1 MSSRLSGSWDRIGSQ
16 RTSFRDGEP
25 DVVSRGLVVARRVAN
40 ESLELGQRPIL
51 DAAIDIE
58 DAHQTPL
65 PEGPAGFPKGE
76 NFRSVTD
83 PGSADGAMAGAM
95 EESQRTPP
103 SKASTRSQTIA
114 PMMRA
119 PSVSNARAE
128 TRDWS
133 RFMGSTEDFQDE
145 VAFHPVTVLIA
156 GNGRIISKD
165 RDPVGERI
173 PVDVVEIPFDET
185 DGRFDVGDAE
195 GGDVAARDALGDRG
209 AEGLDCGGIHW
220 IFWPRFSER
229 GRHGTTESDG
239 EQQKNLGD
247 RQDYFA
253 AQSGGMMGTSETVP
267 KVQGKRK
274 GWKVQGIRRSNPNKK
289 NGPDPKEIADPDWAR
304 VLDGA
309 SLGIPFERLCHLAGM
324 SEKTFAK
331 YLLRHPE
338 RKEAIEAAKTRG
350 EYDLTSVV
358 RTCGPGWQGSAW
370 LLERTRGYVARASL
384 EHTGKGG
391 KDLSISGAL
400 LGAFGNTK

>member
-1 MSSRLSGSWDRIGSQ
+1 MRKLPVG
-16 RTSFRDGEP
+16 
-25 DVVSRGLVVARRVAN
+25 RVTDH
-40 ESLELGQRPIL
+40 R
-51 DAAIDIE
+51 
-58 DAHQTPL
+58 
-65 PEGPAGFPKGE
+65 PAGQ
-76 NFRSVTD
+76 VW
-83 PGSADGAMAGAM
+83 PGSTGSGGA
-95 EESQRTPP
+95 EYSQPMKRVGEI
-103 SKASTRSQTIA
+103 RSQTQWVYEPDA
-114 PMMRA
+114 SA
-119 PSVSNARAE
+119 QL
-128 TRDWS
+128 RDV
-133 RFMGSTEDFQDE
+133 E
-145 VAFHPVTVLIA
+145 VGTGGTWI
-156 GNGRIISKD
+156 
-165 RDPVGERI
+165 
-173 PVDVVEIPFDET
+173 VDGFIRLKGADHRLT
-185 DGRFDVGDAE
+185 DGTVRQ
-195 GGDVAARDALGDRG
+195 
-209 AEGLDCGGIHW
+209 
-220 IFWPRFSER
+220 S
-229 GRHGTTESDG
+229 TTEVNR
-239 EQQKNLGD
+239 KVLGV
-247 RQDYFA
+247 RQDYSA
-253 AQSGGMMGTSETVP
+253 AQSGGMVGTSEMVP

-400 LGAFGNTK
+400 LGAFGNNK